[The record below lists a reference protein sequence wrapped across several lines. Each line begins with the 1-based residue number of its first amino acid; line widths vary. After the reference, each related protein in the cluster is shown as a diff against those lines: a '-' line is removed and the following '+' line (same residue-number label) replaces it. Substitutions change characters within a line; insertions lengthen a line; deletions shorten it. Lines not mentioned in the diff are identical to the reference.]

1 MNVKKTIV
9 IAGVLLTMFGLGFI
23 RNGFD
28 VFAADVTGY
37 TDLSGADAVH
47 MMKTEKD
54 ILILDVRSEQEFN
67 AELGHL
73 KGAKLIPVD
82 DLARRIDEIAA
93 FKKKK
98 VLVICRSGV
107 RSRRASATL
116 AGNGFEKV
124 YNIAPG
130 MAGMN
135 QVPGAPIER

>member
-1 MNVKKTIV
+1 MKINIA
-9 IAGVLLTMFGLGFI
+9 IAGVILTMFGLGFI

-37 TDLSGADAVH
+37 ADLSGTDAVQ
-47 MMKTEKD
+47 MIKKEKD

-82 DLARRIDEIAA
+82 DLSRRIDEITSY
-93 FKKKK
+93 KKKK
-98 VLVICRSGV
+98 VLVVCRSGV
-107 RSRRASATL
+107 RSRRASALLT
-116 AGNGFEKV
+116 GGGFENV
-124 YNIAPG
+124 YNVAPG
-130 MAGMN
+130 MMGLN